1 MSILGDRIFAP
12 RKVDRTL
19 RRAIPIAVDRPLRR
33 AMLIDGGFAA
43 KF

>member
-1 MSILGDRIFAP
+1 VTEFCKRARWIARFTAMPIE
-12 RKVDRTL
+12 VDQ
-19 RRAIPIAVDRPLRR
+19 PLRR